1 MQQLPSLQLNVDTL
15 PNLTVAE
22 KEIALACQGEKIKDI
37 DIRAIT
43 LFMIGLIGK
52 TFLNTGGDFDK
63 NKEMIDSTV
72 DELAADLKKYNGTL
86 TLPEIEIAFKNGWKK
101 EYGEYFGLNNAT
113 YFGWVNAY
121 TWNEKRLR
129 AKKAI
134 ENAKESNKV
143 AQPKL
148 SEEEKEEILK
158 KGALKMF
165 ADFKAGGSI
174 LDAGNITYNF
184 LEAKGLI
191 NFSKERKVE
200 ILERTKEQMKAD
212 AISQKNRTESIDSV
226 LKKVMVDEIIKANAK
241 RNALTLFFSELIE
254 MEAELEF

>member
-1 MQQLPSLQLNVDTL
+1 MDILS
-15 PNLTVAE
+15 NLTVIE
-22 KEIALACQGEKIKDI
+22 KEIALACQGEKIKEI
-37 DIRAIT
+37 DIGVIT
-43 LFMIGLIGK
+43 VFMIGLIGK
-52 TFLNTGGDFDK
+52 TYLNTGGDFDK

-72 DELAADLKKYNGTL
+72 DELCADLKKYNGNL
-86 TLPEIEIAFKNGWKK
+86 TLQELELAFKSGWKK
-101 EYGEYFGLNNAT
+101 EYGEYYGLNNAT

-121 TWNEKRLR
+121 TWNEKRLK

-134 ENAKESNKV
+134 EKAKESNKPTP
-143 AQPKL
+143 PKL
-148 SEEEKEEILK
+148 SDQEKEEILK

-165 ADFKAGGSI
+165 ADFKAGGSV

-184 LEAKGLI
+184 LEAKGI
-191 NFSKERKVE
+191 ISFSKERKLE

-212 AISQKNRTESIDSV
+212 AISQKNRTETIENV

-241 RNALTLFFSELIE
+241 RNALNLFFSELIE